1 MNILTSTCGR
11 LSPEPCIP
19 VLLQSLLIQD
29 ANQQYFEFEVGKLL
43 WQKSDFGECYFEQ
56 YHFFNRVEED
66 YTISLQADTTYLLV
80 NLLHTFQGRLDQSEI
95 ELYERG
101 FYFFRSE
108 DGRILWNAKANHEYK
123 FVLIALNEEMVNSF
137 FIKYP
142 HLSVTLAMQK
152 NSKTDIISK
161 YTFTP
166 KLLNLYHL
174 LENTHQQEMQQK
186 VLLNIVEG
194 CLSQM
199 NSKPFPHASKL
210 KEHEINRIYLFKHI
224 LQDQM
229 HTEISI
235 ESIAN
240 DLGLNERRLRTGFRR
255 IYGVSIFE
263 YLLYLRMERAMV
275 LISHSSI
282 KINKIANMVG
292 YQSKFT
298 FAAAFRK
305 YFKNKPSFKRREKS

>member
-1 MNILTSTCGR
+1 MNILASTCGR
-11 LSPEPCIP
+11 LIPEPCIP

-43 WQKSDFGECYFEQ
+43 WQQSDFNECCFEQ
-56 YHFFNRVEED
+56 YHLFSRAEED
-66 YTISLQADTTYLLV
+66 YTISLQTATTYLLV

-108 DGRILWNAKANHEYK
+108 EGRILWNVKANHEYK
-123 FVLIALNEEMVNSF
+123 FVLIALNEQTVNAF
-137 FIKYP
+137 FEKYP
-142 HLSVTLAMQK
+142 HLSVNLAMQK

-166 KLLNLYHL
+166 KLLNLYYL
-174 LENTHQQEMQQK
+174 MENAPEQEIQK
-186 VLLNIVEG
+186 KFLLNIVEG

-199 NSKPFPHASKL
+199 NSKPFPHANKL
-210 KEHEINRIYLFKHI
+210 KEHEIDRIYLFKHI
-224 LQDQM
+224 LQDRM

-240 DLGLNERRLRTGFRR
+240 ELGLNERRLRTGFRR

-263 YLLYLRMERAMV
+263 YLLYLRMEKAML

-305 YFKNKPSFKRREKS
+305 YFKNKPSSKRREKS